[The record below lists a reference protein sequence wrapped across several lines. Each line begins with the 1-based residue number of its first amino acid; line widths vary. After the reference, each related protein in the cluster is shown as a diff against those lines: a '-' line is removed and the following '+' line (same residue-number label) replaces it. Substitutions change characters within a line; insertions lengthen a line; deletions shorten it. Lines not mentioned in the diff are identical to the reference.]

1 MNKRIIDLQYD
12 WNMILYW
19 KYVILKKEHSL
30 ENSMVIIRIFVDNL
44 YEKTVIVIMVCDNS
58 VTL

>member
-1 MNKRIIDLQYD
+1 
-12 WNMILYW
+12 MILYW